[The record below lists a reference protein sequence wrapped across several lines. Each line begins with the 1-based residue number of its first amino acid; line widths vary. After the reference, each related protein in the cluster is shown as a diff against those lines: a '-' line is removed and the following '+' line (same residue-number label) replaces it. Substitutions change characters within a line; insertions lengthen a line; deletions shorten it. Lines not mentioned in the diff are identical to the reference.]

1 MAQSVTIAGVTFP
14 DVPSVE
20 IAKQG
25 GGTALFVDPS
35 PTTAGA
41 ADVASGKTFFSAAG
55 TLTTG
60 TATMG
65 GVTVTETPDA
75 GGGTVIEITGT
86 QVAGIVPIVMRPD
99 AALVKTYAY
108 DKYIHADEEITI
120 PAYSTTATV
129 LKASENL
136 SPTYTV
142 DLANYS
148 YYIVERMLTIPE
160 YSITTLAKGRAEYAF
175 AATGYEIGAIEAA
188 DLHALIDPTEKLAS
202 RTTSIYNTGNF
213 ARIVYYSSGTAI
225 GAYASAAYAVYQ
237 TVTAPA
243 ISGSTLTLKSPAFGI
258 RGHATYFAQTYMD
271 ALTDVRYQYVIE
283 VWRAPRG
290 NLSFDGWWA
299 ANNAYKILDCIDT
312 TTHKLT

>member
-1 MAQSVTIAGVTFP
+1 MPDLVIAGATYP
-14 DVPSVE
+14 DVPSVR
-20 IAKQG
+20 IPTVG
-25 GGTALFVDPS
+25 GGYAEYS
-35 PTTAGA
+35 
-41 ADVASGKTFFSAAG
+41 
-55 TLTTG
+55 TG
-60 TATMG
+60 G
-65 GVTVTETPDA
+65 
-75 GGGTVIEITGT
+75 
-86 QVAGIVPIVMRPD
+86 GIVPIIMRPD
-99 AALVKTYAY
+99 AELVKTYTY
-108 DKYIHADEEITI
+108 DKYIHEDEGITI
-120 PAYSTTATV
+120 PAYTTTATV
-129 LKASENL
+129 LKASADL

-160 YSITTLAKGRAEYAF
+160 YSITTVGKGRAEYSF

-188 DLHALIDPTEKLAS
+188 DVHALIDPTKKLAS

-213 ARIVYYSSGTAI
+213 TRIIYYSSATAI
-225 GAYASAAYAVYQ
+225 SAQNSAAYAIYQ

-243 ISGSTLTLKSPAFGI
+243 ISGSTVTLKSPALSI
-258 RGHATYFAQTYMD
+258 RGSTTYFTNTYMN
-271 ALTDVRYQYVIE
+271 AVTDVRYQYVIE